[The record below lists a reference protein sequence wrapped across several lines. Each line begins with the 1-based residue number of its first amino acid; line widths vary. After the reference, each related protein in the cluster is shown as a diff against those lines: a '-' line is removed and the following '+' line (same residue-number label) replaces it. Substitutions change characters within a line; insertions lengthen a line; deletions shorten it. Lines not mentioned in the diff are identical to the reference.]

1 MAAINL
7 NTIKNIPFHFQ
18 VIIAALPPLILIVAF
33 VFLIYIPKDKEI
45 KELNVQLTELNAEIA
60 EGEEKVK
67 RIDELIAE
75 NKILK
80 ERLAEL
86 RKQLP
91 EEKEVSVLLKQI
103 SELGLKSG
111 LNIIL
116 WKPEPRKTDPEGL
129 YVEIPVKVEVMTDYH
144 QLGAF
149 FSHISRLQR
158 LVNISDIKLD
168 VNTDSE
174 GDAQIYAKFMARTF
188 ASVSPEEQAAIAA
201 AAAAAAKK

>member
-7 NTIKNIPFHFQ
+7 NSLKNIPFHFQ
-18 VIIAALPPLILIVAF
+18 VIISVLPSLLLIGAF
-33 VFLIYIPKDKEI
+33 FYFIYLPKEKEI
-45 KELNVQLTELNAEIA
+45 DGLDLKITELNVEIA
-60 EGEEKVK
+60 DGEEKIK
-67 RIDELIAE
+67 RLDALMAE

-80 ERLAEL
+80 RRLAEL

-111 LNIIL
+111 LDIIL

-129 YVEIPVKVEVMTDYH
+129 YVEIPVAVEVMTGYH

-158 LVNISDIKLD
+158 LVNISDIKID
-168 VNTDSE
+168 VEKGSTT
-174 GDAQIYAKFMARTF
+174 GDDRLNAKFTARTF
-188 ASVSPEEQAAIAA
+188 ASVEPSDQAAGAA
-201 AAAAAAKK
+201 VITKE

>member
-7 NTIKNIPFHFQ
+7 NSIKNIPFHFQ
-18 VIIAALPPLILIVAF
+18 VIISVLPSLILIVAF
-33 VFLIYIPKDKEI
+33 VYFIYLPKDKEI
-45 KELNVQLTELNAEIA
+45 AGLDLKITELNVEIA
-60 EGEEKVK
+60 DGEEKIK
-67 RIDELIAE
+67 RLDALMAE

-80 ERLAEL
+80 RRLAEL

-111 LNIIL
+111 LDIIL

-129 YVEIPVKVEVMTDYH
+129 YVEIPVAVEVMTGYH
-144 QLGAF
+144 QLGGF

-168 VNTDSE
+168 VEKGSNTRD
-174 GDAQIYAKFMARTF
+174 DRLNAKFTARTF
-188 ASVSPEEQAAIAA
+188 ATAGPAEK
-201 AAAAAAKK
+201 AAAAAAKTKE

>member
-7 NTIKNIPFHFQ
+7 NTITNNLKNIPFHFQ
-18 VIIAALPPLILIVAF
+18 VIISALPPLILIVAF
-33 VFLIYIPKDKEI
+33 VFLIYMPKDEEI
-45 KELNVQLTELNAEIA
+45 DGLNVQLTTLTAEIA
-60 EGEEKVK
+60 EGEEKIK
-67 RIDELIAE
+67 RLDALIAE

-91 EEKEVSVLLKQI
+91 QEKEVSVLLKQI
-103 SELGLKSG
+103 SGLGLKSG
-111 LNIIL
+111 LDIIL

-129 YVEIPVKVEVMTDYH
+129 YVEIPVAVEVITGYH

-168 VNTDSE
+168 VKKSSL
-174 GDAQIYAKFMARTF
+174 GDDRITAKFTARTF
-188 ASVSPEEQAAIAA
+188 ASAEPSGRAAGAVQ
-201 AAAAAAKK
+201 

>member
-18 VIIAALPPLILIVAF
+18 VIISVLPPLILIVAF
-33 VFLIYIPKDKEI
+33 VFLIYMPKGQEI
-45 KELNVQLTELNAEIA
+45 NGLDLKIKTLNAEIA
-60 EGEEKVK
+60 DSEEKIK
-67 RIDELIAE
+67 RLDALIAE

-86 RKQLP
+86 REQLP
-91 EEKEVSVLLKQI
+91 QEKEVSVLLKQI
-103 SELGLKSG
+103 SELGLRSG
-111 LNIIL
+111 LDIIL

-129 YVEIPVKVEVMTDYH
+129 YVEIPVTVEVMTDYH

-168 VNTDSE
+168 VKKESR
-174 GDAQIYAKFMARTF
+174 GDTGIYARFKARTF
-188 ASVSPEEQAAIAA
+188 ASVDMEAQTGAGVLME
-201 AAAAAAKK
+201 KK

>member
-1 MAAINL
+1 MAALDINL

-18 VIIAALPPLILIVAF
+18 VIIAVLPPVILIVAF
-33 VFLIYIPKDKEI
+33 VFLIYMPKSEEI
-45 KELNVQLTELNAEIA
+45 DGLNLKMAQLSAEIA
-60 EGEEKVK
+60 QSEEKVK
-67 RIDELIAE
+67 RLDALIAE

-91 EEKEVSVLLKQI
+91 KEKEVSVLLKQI

-111 LNIIL
+111 LGIIL

-129 YVEIPVKVEVMTDYH
+129 YVEIPVSVEVTTGYH

-149 FSHISRLQR
+149 FSHISRLPR

-168 VNTDSE
+168 VKKEPQGTSR
-174 GDAQIYAKFMARTF
+174 IYAKFMARTF
-188 ASVSPEEQAAIAA
+188 ASVEPAGEPAVALQ
-201 AAAAAAKK
+201 

>member
-1 MAAINL
+1 MAASNLKTIN
-7 NTIKNIPFHFQ
+7 NIPFHFQ

-33 VFLIYIPKDKEI
+33 VFMIYIPKDEEI
-45 KELNVQLTELNAEIA
+45 KGLNVQLTKLNAEIV

-67 RIDELIAE
+67 RLDSLMAE

-80 ERLAEL
+80 ERLVEL
-86 RKQLP
+86 RKQFP
-91 EEKEVSVLLKQI
+91 QEKEVSVLLKQI

-111 LNIIL
+111 LDIIL

-129 YVEIPVKVEVMTDYH
+129 YVEIPVNVEVMTGYH

-168 VNTDSE
+168 VKKGSP
-174 GDAQIYAKFMARTF
+174 GDARIYASFMARTF
-188 ASVSPEEQAAIAA
+188 ADVEPAVQAAGAVQ
-201 AAAAAAKK
+201 

>member
-18 VIIAALPPLILIVAF
+18 VIISVLPPLILVVAF
-33 VFLIYIPKDKEI
+33 VFLIYIPNSQEI
-45 KELNVQLTELNAEIA
+45 DGLNLKIKTLDVEIA
-60 EGEEKVK
+60 DSEEKIK
-67 RIDELIAE
+67 RLDALIAE
-75 NKILK
+75 NKVLK
-80 ERLAEL
+80 ERLEEL

-91 EEKEVSVLLKQI
+91 QEKEVSVLLKQI

-111 LNIIL
+111 LDIIL

-129 YVEIPVKVEVMTDYH
+129 YVEIPVTVEVMTDYH

-168 VNTDSE
+168 VKKVSR
-174 GDAQIYAKFMARTF
+174 GDTRIYAGFKARTF
-188 ASVSPEEQAAIAA
+188 ASVDMEVQTGVALE
-201 AAAAAAKK
+201 KK

>member
-18 VIIAALPPLILIVAF
+18 VIISVLPSLILVVAF
-33 VFLIYIPKDKEI
+33 IFLIYMPNGQEI
-45 KELNVQLTELNAEIA
+45 DGLNLKVKTLNAEIA
-60 EGEEKVK
+60 DSEEKIK
-67 RIDELIAE
+67 RLDALIAE

-80 ERLAEL
+80 ERLAKL

-91 EEKEVSVLLKQI
+91 QEKEVSVLLKQI
-103 SELGLKSG
+103 SELGLRSG
-111 LNIIL
+111 LDIIL

-129 YVEIPVKVEVMTDYH
+129 YVEIPVTVEVMTDYH

-168 VNTDSE
+168 VKKESR
-174 GDAQIYAKFMARTF
+174 GDTSIYARFKARTF
-188 ASVSPEEQAAIAA
+188 ASVDMEAQTDAVVLME
-201 AAAAAAKK
+201 KK